1 MDSQIRSSDPNPL
14 YGGYRS
20 FALIRKF
27 VHEHD
32 TCIDIMTP
40 SLIDYHQFGL
50 ASWVKGGWS
59 ILMLAL
65 QVHRGNVQVGGYV
78 TLP

>member
-1 MDSQIRSSDPNPL
+1 MKSRPYNLARLSPNL
-14 YGGYRS
+14 
-20 FALIRKF
+20 
-27 VHEHD
+27 
-32 TCIDIMTP
+32 
-40 SLIDYHQFGL
+40 GL

-65 QVHRGNVQVGGYV
+65 QVHRGHVQHGGYG